1 MNTISEMSIDISE
14 IVRLVDYEKVVYQQS
29 VVIL

>member
-14 IVRLVDYEKVVYQQS
+14 IVRLGDYEKVVWQQS
-29 VVIL
+29 VAIL